1 MKFTFALA
9 LAAFLTLVSA
19 APLEDNDLEAPQSPG
34 TDACGTP
41 TQARPFYRLFNSAV
55 TDHLYTLSANEA
67 PAGYKREGVSSR
79 IFPSQ
84 QPGTIAIYRLYSASA
99 TDHLYT
105 TSLTE
110 HNAALKAG
118 FKSEGVV
125 GASGGDHLYTTSVVE
140 REAAVRGGYVSEGVA
155 AYVLPCNCVQQ
166 TMKFALVL
174 TAFLT
179 FVSAASLN
187 LEARQSCG
195 DPANASPFFRLYNS
209 GDVDHF
215 YTLDASEGLSATN
228 LGYTSEGVSSHIFSS
243 EQPGSVPLYRL
254 YSPGVT
260 DHFYTI
266 DAAERDSAVKL
277 GYYLEGVAGYIYP
290 NAICGAVPFFR
301 MYSANGGDHF
311 YTTSTPERD
320 SALGIGYADEGI
332 AGYVYL

>member
-1 MKFTFALA
+1 MKFTFAFA

-125 GASGGDHLYTTSVVE
+125 GYVYPSASCGGVPLYRLLSASGGDHLYTTSVVE

-155 AYVLPCNCVQQ
+155 AYVLPCNCGMDRTEV
-166 TMKFALVL
+166 M
-174 TAFLT
+174 
-179 FVSAASLN
+179 
-187 LEARQSCG
+187 G
-195 DPANASPFFRLYNS
+195 
-209 GDVDHF
+209 
-215 YTLDASEGLSATN
+215 
-228 LGYTSEGVSSHIFSS
+228 
-243 EQPGSVPLYRL
+243 
-254 YSPGVT
+254 
-260 DHFYTI
+260 
-266 DAAERDSAVKL
+266 
-277 GYYLEGVAGYIYP
+277 
-290 NAICGAVPFFR
+290 
-301 MYSANGGDHF
+301 
-311 YTTSTPERD
+311 
-320 SALGIGYADEGI
+320 
-332 AGYVYL
+332 